1 MEHTQINNL
10 HAICRHMGKTLYEKY
25 HDAVGNIG
33 LHTIPYVLCAKTVFL
48 LDIFFKIPFH
58 RLTHGGEGKGK
69 GH

>member
-1 MEHTQINNL
+1 
-10 HAICRHMGKTLYEKY
+10 MGKTLYEQY
-25 HDAVGNIG
+25 HDAVVNIG